1 MEGYFINKTIKIFL
15 IIIMLFIG
23 FIIIDT
29 IQARIFNHSPFISI
43 RYNNLNNEDSY
54 VDRGILIDTYYC
66 VKEKDM
72 VKVEWYFKGNS
83 FTCPIE

>member
-1 MEGYFINKTIKIFL
+1 MNKISKIIL
-15 IIIMLFIG
+15 IIIIIFIG
-23 FIIIDT
+23 FVIVDT
-29 IQARIFNHSPFISI
+29 IQARIFNHSPFLSI
-43 RYNNLNNEDSY
+43 RYNNLADEDSY

-72 VKVEWYFKGNS
+72 AKVEWHFKGNN